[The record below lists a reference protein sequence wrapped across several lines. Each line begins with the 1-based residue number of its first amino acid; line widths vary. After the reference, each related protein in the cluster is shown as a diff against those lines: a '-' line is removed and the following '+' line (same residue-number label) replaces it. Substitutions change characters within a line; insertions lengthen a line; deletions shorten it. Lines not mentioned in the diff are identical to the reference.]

1 MSVSENQPTNL
12 NYLSQLGFRFS
23 IKKLP
28 NVNYFCQ
35 KASLPSI
42 SLDAI
47 EFQTP
52 FGNIPRAGNKL
63 KYSTIPISFR
73 VDEDFKNYI
82 EIHDWMVGLGHPE
95 DFSQTRNLSN
105 NTLAPVR
112 RMGSAASFV
121 SDGTLNIQTSNRN
134 PSINIFF
141 YDMFPTDLTEL
152 VFDTT
157 ASDIDYIEA
166 TVTFSYRRYVIE
178 RVA

>member
-1 MSVSENQPTNL
+1 MSVSDNQPTNL

-35 KASLPSI
+35 KVSLPAISI
-42 SLDAI
+42 QSLD
-47 EFQTP
+47 FQTP
-52 FGNIPRAGNKL
+52 FGVIPRAGDKIS
-63 KYSTIPISFR
+63 YSSLPISFR

-82 EIHDWMVGLGHPE
+82 EIHDWMIGLGHPQSL
-95 DFSQTRNLSN
+95 DQTRSLSQS
-105 NTLAPVR
+105 TIGPVR
-112 RMGSAASFV
+112 LLGSAASFV

-152 VFDTT
+152 SFDTT
-157 ASDIDYIEA
+157 ASDVDYMEA
-166 TVTFSYRRYVIE
+166 TATFRYRRYVIE
-178 RVA
+178 RII